1 MGRWC
6 PWRNGR
12 RNCWGPIADFIIQTQ
27 NLLHHFIGHRESNYS
42 VVQFSTQW
50 LCWGSKSG
58 FFMMKKEMFCY
69 FVCYLKIIILKPC
82 ISTRRLCF
90 PFFFLEM
97 ELIIFIFLLLNNQAI
112 LLVVC
117 WSFLLFYFFLFL
129 FID

>member
-50 LCWGSKSG
+50 LYWGSKLVFYDGERNVLLFCLLFKNNNKSLHFQYKAG
-58 FFMMKKEMFCY
+58 FAC
-69 FVCYLKIIILKPC
+69 V
-82 ISTRRLCF
+82 
-90 PFFFLEM
+90 PFFFVEM

-112 LLVVC
+112 FLVVC
-117 WSFLLFYFFLFL
+117 WLIFFPFSPH
-129 FID
+129 